1 MGIENCCAKPKEAA
15 NATAGTTVKKKLPSI
30 NLMDVSSLVQ
40 LEDFKILKMIGRG
53 GFGKVYLVKQQG
65 TQNHYAMKVLQK
77 DYIIQ
82 ND

>member
-1 MGIENCCAKPKEAA
+1 MGVENCCAKPKEV
-15 NATAGTTVKKKLPSI
+15 TGGTTVKKKLPSI

-65 TQNHYAMKVLQK
+65 T
-77 DYIIQ
+77 
-82 ND
+82 